1 MDGNEVV
8 FLIYGLPCRPC
19 SPPYYG
25 HITPLGNIEG
35 LRYPGHEANFFISS
49 GIAWTLLIGE

>member
-8 FLIYGLPCRPC
+8 SLIYGLPCQPC

-25 HITPLGNIEG
+25 LITPLGNIEG
-35 LRYPGHEANFFISS
+35 LRYPGHEVNFFISS
-49 GIAWTLLIGE
+49 GIA